1 MNTGKFAA
9 YKQVTPPNSD
19 LSGVINQ
26 QERLN
31 NFKNLREER
40 KAEKDKRNQLGLTKD
55 LASIN
60 SGKQTKFLNFEHSL
74 SDAFHRK
81 DGLIEKYANAQK
93 RLELNPSDTKA
104 AGILSNIKATVGQI
118 AATKTAMLK
127 YSTALTTGIANGTIS
142 KELNKGF
149 ISNMKKINEGG
160 VNFEIDDIGSV
171 KIFNTGKTDLDGDG
185 IGMPDEITLETLT
198 DKNNFGI
205 YQADF
210 DLNEYNTILK
220 TELGTFE
227 QNEIN
232 PNGNNPYETLTT
244 EGLNAESL
252 LIAKD
257 RYKSALGQSGSSL
270 TNDGKSLLAQ
280 YGITQ
285 TEVKENPEKYEKFI
299 KDRVLDLEKS
309 MKKKRLTK
317 IDQAAIDRN
326 KKFAYDKAKD
336 EKEEEE
342 EETKSPISLAL
353 NDGNIIRTK
362 NVANNNASQ
371 FSLRK
376 KFTIT
381 LNNKK
386 IEISTLNLDEEGN
399 VGYEGTDLN
408 LEKTNAAVDKTTK
421 SKKNGKIDKK
431 TGKLKGADS
440 DNSTFRG
447 IDQTDSG
454 LIAVRLGY
462 ENLDELKAE
471 LKKQISDNKKTRSG
485 TVEIDDNL

>member
-31 NFKNLREER
+31 NFKNLREEQ
-40 KAEKDKRNQLGLTKD
+40 KAQKDRRNQLGLTKD

-60 SGKQTKFLNFEHSL
+60 PGKQTQFLNFEHSL

-81 DGLIEKYANAQK
+81 NGLIEKYANAQK

-160 VNFEIDDIGSV
+160 VNFEIDDNGSV

-185 IGMPDEITLETLT
+185 MPDEFTLETLT

-210 DLNEYNTILK
+210 DLNEYNTVLK

-270 TNDGKSLLAQ
+270 TNAGKSLLAQ
-280 YGITQ
+280 FGITQ

-326 KKFAYDKAKD
+326 RKFAYDKAKD

-342 EETKSPISLAL
+342 EEEYVFKLEASTDTEGRLFYTKTNTGKGAVEFKGVKTKNITNEKGEVIQIESLLLTDDGEIFYNGLNKASVAAKKEKNPTNTRKKEIAAMKVNIQDDDHYILDKIAIAL
-353 NDGNIIRTK
+353 N
-362 NVANNNASQ
+362 
-371 FSLRK
+371 FSDRK
-376 KFTIT
+376 DMI
-381 LNNKK
+381 
-386 IEISTLNLDEEGN
+386 DEM
-399 VGYEGTDLN
+399 
-408 LEKTNAAVDKTTK
+408 
-421 SKKNGKIDKK
+421 KKNKEFKI
-431 TGKLKGADS
+431 GKL
-440 DNSTFRG
+440 N
-447 IDQTDSG
+447 
-454 LIAVRLGY
+454 
-462 ENLDELKAE
+462 
-471 LKKQISDNKKTRSG
+471 SG